1 MLKGKRIIS
10 PWDQEQNTF
19 AIQHI
24 MEVLASPKWQEMEIK
39 DINIMNEEIRLSLFV
54 NDMIVYVENPK
65 ESTKKKHFVDCKF
78 SKIIGYKIIHKNL
91 LYFYILAISTLKRNF
106 KMQYHL

>member
-1 MLKGKRIIS
+1 
-10 PWDQEQNTF
+10 
-19 AIQHI
+19 
-24 MEVLASPKWQEMEIK
+24 MEVLASPKGQEMEIK

-65 ESTKKKHFVDCKF
+65 ESTKKKYFVDCKF

-91 LYFYILAISTLKRNF
+91 YFYILAISTLKPNF